1 MNHEPED
8 LPIVYSSEGG
18 TFMKNLVSTVN
29 TNWYSRYQ
37 NLMKQIKHKPYEQV
51 IESSETKAYK
61 FVMRL
66 LSVAFGSLIYSI
78 AINAFIAPHHLLSGG
93 VAGISLL
100 CQYLTNI
107 PAGVWVFVINIPIFL
122 IGLKKV
128 DKDFIGF
135 SLFGMLSMSLLL
147 ILTKDIASL
156 LIVDDIIVSTIF
168 GAVLSGLGM
177 GIIFKNRASQGGTD
191 VIAVIIRSKSGIKI
205 SKLYF
210 AINAF
215 VVLIGAFVTSLQL
228 ALYTLISM
236 YIVSTIMEK
245 VIEENHRK
253 KMLMVVTSKEKE
265 VSKAIMNKIGR
276 GITFLNGEGAYTGNT
291 KRIIYCLVT
300 TKEFNE
306 TKHIIEGIDN
316 DALISVTDA
325 AEVQGKSFLK
335 PAI

>member
-1 MNHEPED
+1 
-8 LPIVYSSEGG
+8 
-18 TFMKNLVSTVN
+18 MKNIMSTLN
-29 TNWYSRYQ
+29 PTWYSRYQ
-37 NLMKQIKHKPYEQV
+37 NLMRQIKHKPYEQV
-51 IESSETKAYK
+51 AESNETKVFK
-61 FVMRL
+61 FLMRL
-66 LSVAFGSLIYSI
+66 ISVALGSLIYSI

-107 PAGVWVFVINIPIFL
+107 PAGAWVFIINIPIFL

-135 SLFGMLSMSLLL
+135 SLFGMISMSIFL
-147 ILTKDIASL
+147 ILTKDIAVL
-156 LIVDDIIVSTIF
+156 LTVDDIIVSTVF

-191 VIAVIIRSKSGIKI
+191 VIAVIIRNKSGIKI

-210 AINAF
+210 TINAF
-215 VVLIGAFVTSLQL
+215 VVLAGAFVTNLQL

-236 YIVSTIMEK
+236 YIVSTVMEK

-265 VSKAIMNKIGR
+265 VSKAIMDKIGR
-276 GITFLNGEGAYTGNT
+276 GITFINGEGAYTGNT
-291 KRIIYCLVT
+291 KKIIYCLVT
-300 TKEFNE
+300 TNEFNE
-306 TKHIIEGIDN
+306 TKHIIEEIDN
-316 DALISVTDA
+316 AALISVTDA